1 VVPNLQQRA
10 WEGYMKIHE
19 VMTRGVETVSPGATL
34 EFAARKMLN
43 RNVGFLPV
51 VESEKV
57 VGVVTDRDVVLRGV
71 SFGLRPAMTTVRQVM
86 TKKVLCVYSD
96 QNLTDASFVMEK
108 NFVHRLLVHDREE
121 RLVGIVS
128 LSDIAAKSREERLS
142 GHVLGKVVA
151 A

>member
-1 VVPNLQQRA
+1 
-10 WEGYMKIHE
+10 MKIHE

-34 EFAARKMLN
+34 EFVAKKMLN

-51 VESEKV
+51 VESEKP
-57 VGVVTDRDVVLRGV
+57 VGVVTDRDVVLRAV
-71 SFGLRPAMTTVRQVM
+71 SFGFRPSMTTVREVM
-86 TKKVLCVYSD
+86 TEPALSVYEDES
-96 QNLTDASFVMEK
+96 LTDASLVMEK
-108 NFVHRLLVHDREE
+108 NFVHRLLVLDRQD

-128 LSDIAAKSREERLS
+128 LSDIAAKSRDDRLS

>member
-1 VVPNLQQRA
+1 MR
-10 WEGYMKIHE
+10 IHE
-19 VMTRGVETVSPGATL
+19 VMTRGIETVSPGATL

-51 VESEKV
+51 LEAEKV
-57 VGVVTDRDVVLRGV
+57 VGVVTDRDVVLRAV
-71 SFGLRPAMTTVRQVM
+71 SVGLRPQMTTVGQVM
-86 TKKVLCVYSD
+86 TKRVLFVYDDES
-96 QNLTDASFVMEK
+96 LTKASLVMEK
-108 NFVHRLLVHDREE
+108 NFVHRLLVLDRQE

-128 LSDIAAKSREERLS
+128 LSDIAAKSRDERLS